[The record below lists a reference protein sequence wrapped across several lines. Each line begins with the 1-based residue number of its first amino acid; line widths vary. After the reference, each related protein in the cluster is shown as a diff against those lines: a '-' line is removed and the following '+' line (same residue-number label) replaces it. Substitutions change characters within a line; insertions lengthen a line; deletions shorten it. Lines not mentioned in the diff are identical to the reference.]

1 MTQLYAMIKK
11 NTRYYHQRFY
21 HVDEKGKP
29 VPFEVQIPTEHN
41 GHGGEAKGGAGG
53 NYSIKDLNFY
63 VKVNNNFVRV

>member
-11 NTRYYHQRFY
+11 NTRYYNQRFY
-21 HVDEKGKP
+21 HVDKKGKP

-41 GHGGEAKGGAGG
+41 GYEGEAKGGVGG